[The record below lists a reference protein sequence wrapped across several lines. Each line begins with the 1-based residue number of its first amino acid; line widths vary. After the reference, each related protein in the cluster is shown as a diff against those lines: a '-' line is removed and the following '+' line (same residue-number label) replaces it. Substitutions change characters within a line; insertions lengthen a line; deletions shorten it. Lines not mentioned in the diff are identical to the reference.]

1 MYHYERA
8 IELDPNLYAAAQ
20 NLALLY
26 QAKGF
31 KRKAVEMWE
40 RALLSAPSEDVRNNI
55 KQHLVNIL

>member
-26 QAKGF
+26 QTKGF